1 MADKHAVMRV
11 WLLIT
16 WFVLSFAAFPGA
28 EPADASSP
36 DTHSATI
43 IDVGAH
49 DIMCGEGGG
58 HGPCQWVLALVGS
71 VPPPDLASAAYS
83 SGISRLR
90 ILGRAFAPQPPPPR
104 QLS

>member
-1 MADKHAVMRV
+1 MRLL
-11 WLLIT
+11 LLIT
-16 WFVLSFAAFPGA
+16 CFLLSFAAFPGA
-28 EPADASSP
+28 EPEGASSA

-49 DIMCGEGGG
+49 DILCGEGGS

-90 ILGRAFAPQPPPPR
+90 ILGRTFAPHPPPPR
-104 QLS
+104 HLS

>member
-1 MADKHAVMRV
+1 MRV

-28 EPADASSP
+28 EPVGASSV
-36 DTHSATI
+36 DAHSATNF
-43 IDVGAH
+43 DVAAH
-49 DIMCGEGGG
+49 DILCGDAGG
-58 HGPCQWVLALVGS
+58 HGPCQGVLALVGS

-83 SGISRLR
+83 SALSRLR

-104 QLS
+104 HLS